1 MMDWLKIK
9 AVAINIDVDE
19 DLLEKELRSIPHDRW
34 DTQHL
39 NNREHGWKTVFLN
52 KNSTQVF
59 KDFKTAKLIPH
70 SEWVWDDTIHIPYIR
85 SLVESLP
92 MKTIG
97 MIRAFVLTGPL
108 VIHVDSDNTTPLDL
122 DKNLGL
128 TIATKMGGPMWMEGG
143 VKVKEKC
150 VFFNDSI
157 PHGFPQGSGEQISIR
172 IFGEFA
178 YDNFNLGTIYE

>member
-9 AVAINIDVDE
+9 AVAVNIDVDE
-19 DLLEKELRSIPHDRW
+19 NLLEQELRGIPHDRW

-39 NNREHGWKTVFLN
+39 NDQGDGWKTVFLN

-59 KDFKTAKLIPH
+59 EDFKTAKLIPH
-70 SEWVWDDTIHIPYIR
+70 SDWEWDETIHIPYIK
-85 SLVESLP
+85 SLVQSLP
-92 MKTIG
+92 IKTIG
-97 MIRAFVLTGPL
+97 MIRAFMLTGPL
-108 VIHVDSDNTTPLDL
+108 VVHVDSDNTTPVDL

-128 TIATKMGGPMWMEGG
+128 TIASKMTGPMWMEGE
-143 VKVKEKC
+143 VEVKEKC

-157 PHGFPQGSGEQISIR
+157 PHGFPQGVGEQISIR

-178 YDNFNLGTIYE
+178 YDDFNLGTRYE